1 MACSC
6 FLVQA
11 ARGGMGRRVYIRKI
25 YLDLRSQQDSNLRTR
40 LRSGC
45 SCMPPACGNV
55 ACSAVWAV
63 YGPGLACRPRSAWS
77 GLVEEGELVDE
88 LFGGGDDGGGVGDG
102 VVGLAS
108 RGRVARGVGGLR
120 VVPAPGAVGEGEER
134 SAAVGAECDRG
145 GRVWR

>member
-25 YLDLRSQQDSNLRTR
+25 YLDLRLQQDSNLRTR
-40 LRSGC
+40 LWSGC

-63 YGPGLACRPRSAWS
+63 YGPGLACWPRSAWS

-88 LFGGGDDGGGVGDG
+88 LFGGGDDGGGVGDWLL
-102 VVGLAS
+102 GLAS
-108 RGRVARGVGGLR
+108 RGGLR
-120 VVPAPGAVGEGEER
+120 
-134 SAAVGAECDRG
+134 RG
-145 GRVWR
+145 GGGIEFGSVPGHSRGRAGSQVAIGVAGGID